1 MIAGLVALVT
11 AASFAGAALYINVAE
26 QPARLAL
33 NDRSLLRQWKR
44 SYDRAAIMQAS
55 LALISAMLGLVAF
68 WQNRDWRWVAGALI
82 ILANWPYTLLVIRPT
97 NNLLQAVADSDA
109 SPSTRTLI
117 EWWGLLH
124 SVRGVL
130 GVAATLA
137 YFWAVT

>member
-55 LALISAMLGLVAF
+55 LAMISAIFGIIAF
-68 WQNRDWRWVAGALI
+68 WQSRDWRWAAGALI
-82 ILANWPYTLLVIRPT
+82 ILANWPYTILVIRPS
-97 NNLLQAVADSDA
+97 NNVLQAVDDKDA
-109 SPSTRTLI
+109 SASTRTLI

-124 SVRGVL
+124 AVRSVL
-130 GVAATLA
+130 GIAATLA
-137 YFWAVT
+137 YFWALN

>member
-117 EWWGLLH
+117 EWWGYCTPFEACSALPQRSPISGL
-124 SVRGVL
+124 
-130 GVAATLA
+130 
-137 YFWAVT
+137 